1 MMTYPARGRGCF
13 ILPQLAVKSRRS
25 GRQESSATGFASN
38 GNMNWAGMSNHSGI
52 SEMSTRLRQV
62 GRDSG
67 DGADFVVARL
77 VSELGLAE
85 SL

>member
-1 MMTYPARGRGCF
+1 MLHSAS
-13 ILPQLAVKSRRS
+13 VSRQKPTIRAS
-25 GRQESSATGFASN
+25 GKQRNRFCEQRQHELG
-38 GNMNWAGMSNHSGI
+38 WDVNHSGI